1 MTLVIGSGVED
12 VRRLAGAFGAELT
25 TVPDDVEALDGWRD
39 GLREGPPVDEVVVA
53 VWVGEQVQEDLA
65 ATGYDAWVGRC
76 EVPLAR
82 WWAAMGVAARRCGDR
97 GAVVAVVERPPPL
110 DVAGWGPAAAVADA
124 AENMARSLAR
134 AEGGRGVRV
143 NVVTT
148 PVRLHRPPLVDPQPS
163 LATYPGRVDREVAGA
178 VRMLLGDDAAGVTGA
193 VVHADCGRS
202 WR

>member
-1 MTLVIGSGVED
+1 MTLLIGTEVEE
-12 VRRLAGAFGAELT
+12 VRRLAVAFGAELT
-25 TVPDDVEALDGWRD
+25 AVPGGVEALDGWRGD
-39 GLREGPPVDEVVVA
+39 LLEGDPVDRVVVA
-53 VWVGEQVQEDLA
+53 VWVGEQVQQDLA
-65 ATGYDAWVGRC
+65 GTGYDDWVERC

-82 WWAAMGVAARRCGDR
+82 WWAAMGVAARRCADG

-134 AEGGRGVRV
+134 AEGGRGVRA
-143 NVVTT
+143 NAVTT

-178 VRMLLGDDAAGVTGA
+178 VRMLLGDDAAGVTGT
-193 VVHADCGRS
+193 VVHADSGRS

>member
-1 MTLVIGSGVED
+1 MTLLIGSEVEE
-12 VRRLAGAFGAELT
+12 VRRLAAAFGAELT
-25 TVPDDVEALDGWRD
+25 AVPDDMAALDDWRD
-39 GLREGPPVDEVVVA
+39 GLRDGAAAARVVVA

-65 ATGYDAWVGRC
+65 GTGYDEWVARC

-82 WWAAMGVAARRCGDR
+82 WWAAMGVAARRCADG

-110 DVAGWGPAAAVADA
+110 DVAGWAPAAAVADA

-163 LATYPGRVDREVAGA
+163 LATYPGAVDREVVGA
-178 VRMLLGDDAAGVTGA
+178 VRMLLSVDAAGVTGT
-193 VVHADCGRS
+193 VVNADCGRS